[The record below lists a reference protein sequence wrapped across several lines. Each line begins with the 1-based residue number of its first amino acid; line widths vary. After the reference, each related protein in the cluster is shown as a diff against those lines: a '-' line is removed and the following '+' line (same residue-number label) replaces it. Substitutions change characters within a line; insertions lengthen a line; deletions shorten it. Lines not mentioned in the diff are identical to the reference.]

1 MYLERGLKVCFDLH
15 HNSAAAVKKKKE
27 DKQRLGRSQPCQLT
41 EQELKDRRHLL
52 TMLPRTDHALETHGE
67 VPKILLGNDAIS
79 RRYKAV
85 AAFEMA
91 ILGDKCTMSG
101 EVLPDHIF
109 DGHHRTE
116 KCDLKEGDVVYPT
129 AKVCERVGL
138 YRNTRSYRCPVEYI
152 PWRNSLFNEVLKKTR
167 LKKEW
172 HRVLHWVLKNLDWFA
187 SQGITIDYPYKVDGE
202 VLVRTKPLP

>member
-1 MYLERGLKVCFDLH
+1 
-15 HNSAAAVKKKKE
+15 
-27 DKQRLGRSQPCQLT
+27 
-41 EQELKDRRHLL
+41 
-52 TMLPRTDHALETHGE
+52 MLPRTAHALETHGE

-91 ILGDKCTMSG
+91 ILGHKCTMSG

-116 KCDLKEGDVVYPT
+116 MYDLKEGDVVYPT
-129 AKVCERVGL
+129 AKVCTRDGL
-138 YRNTRSYRCPVEYI
+138 YMTTRSYRCPMEYI